1 MGVIDTTSI
10 TQVIEWGKLATFVG
24 FDTRVSYRSK
34 DPTLGS
40 CKSTRHNLAYDSPIS
55 AISRVRH
62 FG

>member
-24 FDTRVSYRSK
+24 FDTRISHRSK

-40 CKSTRHNLAYDSPIS
+40 CKSSQMARVCSHNRLIS
-55 AISRVRH
+55 
-62 FG
+62 

>member
-1 MGVIDTTSI
+1 MGVVDTTSI

-40 CKSTRHNLAYDSPIS
+40 CKSIHILHG
-55 AISRVRH
+55 H
-62 FG
+62 FLNA